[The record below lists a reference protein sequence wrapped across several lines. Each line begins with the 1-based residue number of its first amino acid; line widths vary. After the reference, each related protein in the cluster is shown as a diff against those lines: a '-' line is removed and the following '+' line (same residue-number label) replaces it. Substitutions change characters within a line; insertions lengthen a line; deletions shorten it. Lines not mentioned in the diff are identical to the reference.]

1 MLAQICQFALIFFG
15 GLGGGAREGKWN
27 PFYPKKRNA
36 LMQKKM

>member
-1 MLAQICQFALIFFG
+1 MLAQICQFALIFLV
-15 GLGGGAREGKWN
+15 GLGGGREGKWN